1 MKVERPHISN
11 SGHRSSLPAQQW
23 SRSYKRAV
31 NYGTG
36 NKEGNQQRKQLRC
49 YICDNPNHLACQCK
63 QGKTESPGKKTTQN
77 QPSKSTGTRVI
88 RTSSNTTV
96 IKSGCC
102 CVKVKIEGVAVSGLI
117 DTGSDITIIRGDLFY
132 QIVSESGLKLQSLKP
147 AEQKACTYDQ
157 KPITLDGH
165 MDMKVSFG
173 DKTIITTV
181 YVKLVAPDQLL
192 LSETV
197 CRHLG
202 IVSYHPNVQSVK
214 RCQPVEQNVSETN
227 ALCVATTGE
236 RESCEFTDKQVLPPV
251 EDNLS
256 DVKCTHK
263 QPVNESLQPSEQPR
277 NFVKQDSKT
286 IVSSARVRL
295 ISTLRLPAKLCS
307 SIASEDK

>member
-1 MKVERPHISN
+1 MQTGQDRKSWQKDNTKPTLKKYWYKSN
-11 SGHRSSLPAQQW
+11 SNWFQHDC
-23 SRSYKRAV
+23 
-31 NYGTG
+31 N
-36 NKEGNQQRKQLRC
+36 
-49 YICDNPNHLACQCK
+49 
-63 QGKTESPGKKTTQN
+63 
-77 QPSKSTGTRVI
+77 
-88 RTSSNTTV
+88 
-96 IKSGCC
+96 KSGCC

-157 KPITLDGH
+157 KPITLDGQ

-202 IVSYHPNVQSVK
+202 IVSYHPNVQSVD
-214 RCQPVEQNVSETN
+214 RCQPVEQTVSETN

-236 RESCEFTDKQVLPPV
+236 GKPV
-251 EDNLS
+251 
-256 DVKCTHK
+256 
-263 QPVNESLQPSEQPR
+263 SLQII
-277 NFVKQDSKT
+277 KHCH
-286 IVSSARVRL
+286 L
-295 ISTLRLPAKLCS
+295 
-307 SIASEDK
+307 